1 MDKNNDDMLT
11 QVQHYRDLQLH
22 YEAID
27 AAIDTLLTNHQT
39 DTGGLAPDDL
49 ARYRSLFQQRAEVL
63 NEMRILEQIL
73 FDEE

>member
-1 MDKNNDDMLT
+1 MDNDDMLT

-22 YEAID
+22 YEALD
-27 AAIDTLLTNHQT
+27 TAIDRLLTDHQS
-39 DTGGLAPDDL
+39 DVGGLSPDDL
-49 ARYRSLFQQRAEVL
+49 ARYRNLFQQRAEVL